1 MKDFT
6 KFLDK
11 KNVIALA
18 VSYVIGQAANNFFDG
33 IVKEAIFPYI
43 PDKFEQYKIDKV
55 KIGKIIKLLITFVI
69 TLIIAYYITRF
80 SQNYLGFT

>member
-1 MKDFT
+1 MKDFK

-18 VSYVIGQAANNFFDG
+18 ISYVIGQAANKFFDG
-33 IVKEAIFPYI
+33 LIKEAIFPYI
-43 PDKFEQYKIDKV
+43 PDKFDNYTIDKV
-55 KIGKIIKLLITFVI
+55 KIGKIIKLLLTFVI
-69 TLIIAYYITRF
+69 TLIIAYYITRI

>member
-18 VSYVIGQAANNFFDG
+18 VSFVIGRSANKFFDG
-33 IVKEAIFPYI
+33 FIQEVIFPYI
-43 PDKFEQYKIDKV
+43 PDRFDRYRIDKIRV
-55 KIGKIIKLLITFVI
+55 GKILKLLINFII
-69 TLIIAYYITRF
+69 TLLIAYYITRG
-80 SQNYLGFT
+80 SQKYLGFT